1 MRQETSCCADRS
13 DIGRWRASTCCV
25 ILDRAT
31 VVGRGR
37 ASLFEHV
44 WLAVE
49 RSWDVPIML
58 RRAGSN
64 SKEAHLTCSKLIQF
78 SIMV

>member
-13 DIGRWRASTCCV
+13 DIGRWRSSTCCV

-37 ASLFEHV
+37 DWAV
-44 WLAVE
+44 RARLAVCRTIMGCADYVAPSRVKLE
-49 RSWDVPIML
+49 RSAFNV
-58 RRAGSN
+58 
-64 SKEAHLTCSKLIQF
+64 F
-78 SIMV
+78 

>member
-13 DIGRWRASTCCV
+13 DIGRWRSSTCCV

-37 ASLFEHV
+37 DWLSEHV
-44 WLAVE
+44 WLSVE
-49 RSWDVPIML
+49 RSWHVPIML
-58 RRAGSN
+58 RLAGSN

-78 SIMV
+78 

>member
-13 DIGRWRASTCCV
+13 DIGHCV

-37 ASLFEHV
+37 DSLFEHV
-44 WLAVE
+44 WLSVE
-49 RSWDVPIML
+49 RPWDVPIML
-58 RRAGSN
+58 PRAGSN

-78 SIMV
+78 